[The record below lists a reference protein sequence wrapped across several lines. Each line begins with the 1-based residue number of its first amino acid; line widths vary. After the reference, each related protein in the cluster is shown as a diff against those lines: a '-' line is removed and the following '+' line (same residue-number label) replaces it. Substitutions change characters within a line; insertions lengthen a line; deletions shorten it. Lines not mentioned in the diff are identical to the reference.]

1 MLYQGNLEKGK
12 LSKTA
17 ETTMK
22 SEFLFNR
29 EAQGNQSPR
38 SQEKYKDV
46 FTTV

>member
-1 MLYQGNLEKGK
+1 MLYQKFGEKENFQK
-12 LSKTA
+12 A

-29 EAQGNQSPR
+29 EAQETVPR